1 MLLGGAEDA
10 IRDTGCVHAPGFFPT
25 KLRPGVRCGNA
36 NTRCI
41 LLIRGH
47 LTCVYC
53 CCLNREKFD
62 MQWTDILVAKLQFTK
77 PLAKLFDLEEDID
90 VRYSSKLFL
99 AHKLCF
105 IL

>member
-1 MLLGGAEDA
+1 
-10 IRDTGCVHAPGFFPT
+10 
-25 KLRPGVRCGNA
+25 
-36 NTRCI
+36 
-41 LLIRGH
+41 
-47 LTCVYC
+47 
-53 CCLNREKFD
+53 